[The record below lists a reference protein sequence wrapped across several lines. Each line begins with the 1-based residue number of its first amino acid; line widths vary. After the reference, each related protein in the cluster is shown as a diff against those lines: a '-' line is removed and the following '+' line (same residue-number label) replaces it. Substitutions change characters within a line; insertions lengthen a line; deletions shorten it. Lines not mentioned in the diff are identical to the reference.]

1 MLKIPKRFF
10 VMELILYIR
19 VMLLA
24 FMVVMQSQYQSA
36 PVKTPFQV
44 VQVEKLLMMTKIL
57 GRILLI
63 SFIILFVRLM
73 KSFVSANV
81 LSVAMKSF

>member
-24 FMVVMQSQYQSA
+24 FMVVMQPQYQSA

-44 VQVEKLLMMTKIL
+44 VQVEKLLIPTMKIGKIL
-57 GRILLI
+57 SI
-63 SFIILFVRLM
+63 SSII
-73 KSFVSANV
+73 
-81 LSVAMKSF
+81 